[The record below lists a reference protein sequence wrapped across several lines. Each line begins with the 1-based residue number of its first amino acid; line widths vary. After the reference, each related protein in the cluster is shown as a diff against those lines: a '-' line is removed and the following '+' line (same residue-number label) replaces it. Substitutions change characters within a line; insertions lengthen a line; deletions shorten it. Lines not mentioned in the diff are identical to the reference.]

1 MTATLVWLGL
11 GAAWCALSYLRRNPS
26 PLPNEIGRI
35 TEIAPLAKWGL
46 IGYTFLALVSIGSL
60 IGGYKASFF
69 FAFLAF
75 LCCILV
81 HMEWLPCLRYNAD
94 GYVVRTYLGMTH
106 HADWPQV
113 LLLQQENEQEFSLKT
128 PYGKVILHKG
138 EPSCAAFL
146 TYAKTKCQV
155 KALLPERKKL

>member
-1 MTATLVWLGL
+1 MTATLFWLGL
-11 GAAWCALSYLRRNPS
+11 GASWCALTYLRRDPS
-26 PLPNEIGRI
+26 PLPHEIGRI

-81 HMEWLPCLRYNAD
+81 HMKWIPCLWYNAD
-94 GYVVRTYLGMTH
+94 GYVARTIFGVTH
-106 HADWPQV
+106 RADWPQV
-113 LLLQQENEQEFSLKT
+113 LLLQQENEYEFSLKT